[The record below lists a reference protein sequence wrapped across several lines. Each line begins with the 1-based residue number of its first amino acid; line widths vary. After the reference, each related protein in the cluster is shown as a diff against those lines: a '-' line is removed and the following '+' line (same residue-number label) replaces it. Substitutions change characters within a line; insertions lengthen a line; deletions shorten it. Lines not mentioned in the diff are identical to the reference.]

1 VLLSF
6 VYCSW
11 EELLP
16 LIKAAPAF
24 KQLNALPATPPNEI
38 FEQVSN
44 DTLEEPGLPNF
55 VVAARFTRRNGQH
68 LDGKTSK
75 KCRTELKHQDLHNQ

>member
-1 VLLSF
+1 

-55 VVAARFTRRNGQH
+55 VVAAGSQGEMGNISTARQAKSAGQ
-68 LDGKTSK
+68 
-75 KCRTELKHQDLHNQ
+75 N